1 MQFNNTLLQIMEKS
15 NQEKKKSRKM
25 KATTDRSLSKLSS
38 TSQNKIEKAIQSKS
52 EHSNLTPKVTKDD
65 RSPNLRHLKSKS
77 SQLNQTDM
85 IRLRLKLLQSKMNH
99 YSKEINLTI
108 IKEFLK
114 HQRAPS
120 KLAFRAARCLCLLLN
135 SFYHYPQQ
143 KDCRF

>member
-1 MQFNNTLLQIMEKS
+1 MEKS

-85 IRLRLKLLQSKMNH
+85 ILKGDQSH
-99 YSKEINLTI
+99 YNKGVPQASKSAI
-108 IKEFLK
+108 
-114 HQRAPS
+114 
-120 KLAFRAARCLCLLLN
+120 
-135 SFYHYPQQ
+135 
-143 KDCRF
+143 